1 MLAKLLQTTLRL
13 FRIAVNHAF
22 DDRSLEDKVRDV
34 LCRTVVQLARDAQ
47 ALLLLRLDDLR
58 ADELALLRLLDLPD
72 DAVDLIAQ
80 IAQDR
85 ADADRQMLRR
95 LQDLLQTV
103 QAKLQGVALRT
114 QLTLLFARHAQL
126 DLDVLDRLVMLA
138 YALLRI
144 IAEVTARLGE
154 LLFLSLLD
162 FRKLIDLL
170 DRLAREFA
178 QILKRA
184 PARLDLAARRL
195 IDAKDLRLIRLDR
208 ADRTLQNII
217 QRLGAEL
224 VDLSARKLRSALLL
238 LHKNRRPLFPLKIFI
253 SLYTRRGL
261 MFKEFDANISA

>member
-1 MLAKLLQTTLRL
+1 
-13 FRIAVNHAF
+13 
-22 DDRSLEDKVRDV
+22 
-34 LCRTVVQLARDAQ
+34 
-47 ALLLLRLDDLR
+47 
-58 ADELALLRLLDLPD
+58 
-72 DAVDLIAQ
+72 
-80 IAQDR
+80 
-85 ADADRQMLRR
+85 MLRR
-95 LQDLLQTV
+95 PQDLLQTV

-144 IAEVTARLGE
+144 IAEVAARLRE
-154 LLFLSLLD
+154 LPLLPLLD
-162 FRKLIDLL
+162 FRKLVDLL

-195 IDAKDLRLIRLDR
+195 VDIEDLRLIRLDR
-208 ADRTLQNII
+208 ADRTLENII

-238 LHKNRRPLFPLKIFI
+238 LHKHRRPLFPLKIFI
-253 SLYTRRGL
+253 SLYNRRGL
-261 MFKEFDANISA
+261 IFKEFDANINAYSTNRLIFHPVAVKLRRSAFLFI

>member
-1 MLAKLLQTTLRL
+1 MLAKLLQAALRL
-13 FRIAVNHAF
+13 LGIAVDHAL
-22 DDRSLEDKVRDV
+22 DDRRLKDEIRDV
-34 LCRTVVQLARDAQ
+34 LRRAVVQLTRDAQ

-58 ADELALLRLLDLPD
+58 TDELALLCFLDLPD

-95 LQDLLQTV
+95 PQDLLQTV

-114 QLTLLFARHAQL
+114 KLVLLLPCHAQL
-126 DLDVLDRLVMLA
+126 DLNVLDRLVMLA
-138 YALLRI
+138 YALLGI
-144 IAEVTARLGE
+144 IVEIAARLGE
-154 LLFLSLLD
+154 LLLLSLLD
-162 FRKLIDLL
+162 CRKLIDLL

-195 IDAKDLRLIRLDR
+195 VDIEDLRLIRLDR
-208 ADRTLQNII
+208 ADRTLENII

-224 VDLSARKLRSALLL
+224 VDLSARKLRSALPL
-238 LHKNRRPLFPLKIFI
+238 LHKHRRPLFP
-253 SLYTRRGL
+253 
-261 MFKEFDANISA
+261 

>member
-1 MLAKLLQTTLRL
+1 
-13 FRIAVNHAF
+13 
-22 DDRSLEDKVRDV
+22 
-34 LCRTVVQLARDAQ
+34 
-47 ALLLLRLDDLR
+47 
-58 ADELALLRLLDLPD
+58 
-72 DAVDLIAQ
+72 
-80 IAQDR
+80 
-85 ADADRQMLRR
+85 MLRR

-114 QLTLLFARHAQL
+114 KLVLLLPCHAQL
-126 DLDVLDRLVMLA
+126 DLNVLDRLVMLA

-195 IDAKDLRLIRLDR
+195 VDIEDLRLIRLDR
-208 ADRTLQNII
+208 ADRTLENII

-238 LHKNRRPLFPLKIFI
+238 LHKHRRPLFPLKIFI
-253 SLYTRRGL
+253 SLYNRRGL
-261 MFKEFDANISA
+261 IFKEFDANINAYSTNRLIFHPVAVKLRRSAFLFI